1 MKFAEKWASLLCM
14 DGDIVVHMTLKGQIV
29 YDSGSHN

>member
-1 MKFAEKWASLLCM
+1 MGFSFVY

-29 YDSGSHN
+29 YDSGSHNWWT